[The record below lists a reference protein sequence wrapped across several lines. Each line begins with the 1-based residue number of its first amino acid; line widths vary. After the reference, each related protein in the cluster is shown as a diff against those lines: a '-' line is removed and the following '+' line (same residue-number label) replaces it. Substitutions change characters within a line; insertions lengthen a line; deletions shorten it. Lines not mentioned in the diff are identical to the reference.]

1 MGEMVNKCMQGDVC
15 LDNRI
20 YIVNDDGDITNKH
33 MPEHENTTTLDSD
46 SREERNKNNQPS
58 DDWFPITQSRRG
70 NSWTATFH
78 LLSSG
83 IGIQTLSLPLA
94 FVYMGWFWGILSL
107 SLAFVWQLYTIG
119 LLVNLHESV
128 PHTRYSR
135 YLQLS
140 IAAFGE
146 KFGKIFTLFPVMYLS
161 GGTCVLFII
170 TGGQTMKLFYQLLCG
185 DCSSKHPL
193 TTTEWFLVFICLAIL
208 VSLFLPNLHS
218 VALVSFLGAI
228 MAVGYCTILWVVFV
242 AKGRVDDVV
251 YDPSDAVTSEASR
264 VRSIL
269 NALGIITVVF
279 RGHNV
284 VLEIQGT
291 MPSIPSRSSSKPM
304 WKGIVASYLIIAMC
318 FFPFSIVGYWS
329 FRNKFPSIGGLL
341 TALSTTLHHHMSK
354 PLLGLIYVQVV
365 ISCVTA
371 FQIYSMVVYDNL
383 ERAYV
388 SRTNHECSKYTRMT
402 IRIIFGGLTF
412 FISVA
417 FPFLQSLSL
426 LVGGIALHL
435 TFGYPSL
442 MWLAIRRPP
451 MKSVRWWLNLV
462 LGCLGTGLSV
472 LVIVGAVW
480 NLVCRGLD
488 ANFFHPADLLPSYK
502 WYN

>member
-1 MGEMVNKCMQGDVC
+1 MGEMVNKCKLGDVC

-20 YIVNDDGDITNKH
+20 HVLNDDGHITSKH
-33 MPEHENTTTLDSD
+33 MPEYETTTTLNSG
-46 SREERNKNNQPS
+46 SGEEQTKNNQPS

-94 FVYMGWFWGILSL
+94 FVNMGWFWGILCL

-119 LLVNLHESV
+119 LLVSLHESV
-128 PHTRYSR
+128 PDNRYSR

-146 KFGKIFTLFPVMYLS
+146 KFGKIFAVFPVMYLS

-170 TGGQTMKLFYQLLCG
+170 AGGQTMKLFYQLFCG
-185 DCSSKHPL
+185 DCSSKQPF
-193 TTTEWFLVFICLAIL
+193 TTTQWFLVFICLAIL

-228 MAVGYCTILWVVFV
+228 MAVGYCTILWVVFI
-242 AKGRVDDVV
+242 AKGRENDVV
-251 YDPSDAVTSEASR
+251 YDPSDVVTSEASQ

-269 NALGIITVVF
+269 NALGIIAVVF

-291 MPSIPSRSSSKPM
+291 IPSTPSRSSSKSM
-304 WKGIVASYLIIAMC
+304 WKGVLASYLIIAMC

-329 FRNKFPSIGGLL
+329 FGNKFPSNGGLL
-341 TALSTTLHHHMSK
+341 TALSTTLHNRMSK
-354 PLLGLIYVQVV
+354 ALLGLIYVQVI
-365 ISCVTA
+365 ISCLAA

-388 SRTNHECSKYTRMT
+388 SKTNHECSKFTRMA
-402 IRIIFGGLTF
+402 IRIIFGGLAF

-426 LVGGIALHL
+426 LIGGIALHL

-442 MWLAIRRPP
+442 MWIAIKRPP
-451 MKSVRWWLNLV
+451 KKSVRWWLNP
-462 LGCLGTGLSV
+462 G
-472 LVIVGAVW
+472 
-480 NLVCRGLD
+480 
-488 ANFFHPADLLPSYK
+488 PSHGF
-502 WYN
+502 